1 MTDKQYQTRVNLLAV
16 ATIILTKGLLD
27 KVLKSIRFST
37 MQESIGNRSN
47 LVIETALFD
56 LTGKVALLTG
66 SSKGMGKSMAEALA
80 EHGANVVVSSRK
92 LDQCEATVAEINERC
107 GREAAIA
114 IACNIGYK
122 DQLQALVDETRSR
135 LGPIDILI
143 ANAGV
148 NPFYGSIM
156 DIPDE
161 AFNKIMES
169 NVRSNLWLAKM
180 VAPDMIEKG
189 SGSIAITSSTGAFG
203 PSEVLGTYN
212 ISKLADI
219 ALVRNLAQ
227 ELGPKGVRVNAICP
241 GLVKTDFA
249 KALWDN
255 PEGEKRANEVTPMR
269 RLGEPEDFKG
279 IAVFLGSEA
288 SSWITGQALTVCGG
302 THMYR

>member
-1 MTDKQYQTRVNLLAV
+1 MVDTT
-16 ATIILTKGLLD
+16 
-27 KVLKSIRFST
+27 
-37 MQESIGNRSN
+37 
-47 LVIETALFD
+47 LFD

-66 SSKGMGKSMAEALA
+66 SSKGMGQAMALGLA
-80 EHGANVVVSSRK
+80 EHGAKVVISSRK
-92 LDQCEATVAEINERC
+92 QDQCDEVAALINESC
-107 GREAAIA
+107 GAGSAIA

-122 DQLQALVDETRSR
+122 EQLQNLVDETHHQ
-135 LGPIDILI
+135 LGAIDVLI
-143 ANAGV
+143 GNAGV

-156 DIPDE
+156 DIPDS
-161 AFNKIMES
+161 AYNKIMES

-219 ALVRNLAQ
+219 SLCRNLAQ
-227 ELGPKGVRVNAICP
+227 ELGPKGIRVNAICP

-255 PEGEKRANEVTPMR
+255 PEGERRANEVTPLR
-269 RLGEPEDFKG
+269 RLGEPDDFKG
-279 IAVFLGSEA
+279 IAVFLASSA

-302 THMYR
+302 TNMW

>member
-1 MTDKQYQTRVNLLAV
+1 
-16 ATIILTKGLLD
+16 
-27 KVLKSIRFST
+27 
-37 MQESIGNRSN
+37 
-47 LVIETALFD
+47 LVDTTLFD

-66 SSKGMGKSMAEALA
+66 SSKGMGQAMALGLA
-80 EHGANVVVSSRK
+80 EHGAKVVISSRK
-92 LDQCEATVAEINERC
+92 QDQCDEVAALINESC
-107 GREAAIA
+107 GAGSAIA

-122 DQLQALVDETRSR
+122 EQLQNLVDETHHQ
-135 LGPIDILI
+135 LGAIDVLI
-143 ANAGV
+143 GNAGV

-156 DIPDE
+156 DIPDS
-161 AFNKIMES
+161 AYNKIMES

-227 ELGPKGVRVNAICP
+227 ELGPKGIRVNAICP

-255 PEGEKRANEVTPMR
+255 PEGERRANEVTPLR
-269 RLGEPEDFKG
+269 RLGEPDDFKG
-279 IAVFLGSEA
+279 IAVFLASSA

-302 THMYR
+302 TNMW